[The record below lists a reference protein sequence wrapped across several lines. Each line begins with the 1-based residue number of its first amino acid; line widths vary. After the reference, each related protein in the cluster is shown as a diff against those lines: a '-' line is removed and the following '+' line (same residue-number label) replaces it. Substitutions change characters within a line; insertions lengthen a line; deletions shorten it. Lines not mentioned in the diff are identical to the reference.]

1 MAQTPCVETGSSVTK
16 PTGPMLVSRQLLLVF
31 GGVMLL
37 VFGQL
42 GWWMVYHVRSVNEM
56 RAVRLRSLYDQ
67 RQDAL
72 RLLNYAVQAAE
83 AGGTAA
89 PAAARPQD
97 LALLPSTLLTKHF
110 PELYWSAQPSDNAT
124 LQQRFAGHDVAIRPE
139 VLITLNQRHDALIR
153 MFLSEGAFFLLM
165 VSLGAVLI
173 VRTLRHETA
182 LLRQQGNFLSAV
194 SHELKSPLASIRLHT
209 QTLQLRDPPAPT
221 RSRYLRFMRDDLDR
235 LESLV
240 GNLLAVARL
249 DSGKFIV
256 HAQRLDMVQE
266 VRRVVQELDQA
277 WQAQTA
283 QDSAAEP
290 VYAGVVAAAAVPA
303 AAAAARPRRI
313 HFEAESA
320 PLWVQC
326 DAAALATVVRNLLDN
341 AGKYGGGHSVEVRV
355 AAADGRATLTVI
367 DQGLGLAAADR
378 VKIFQKFY
386 RVGDEL
392 VRQTEGSGLGLYL
405 VHALLQQSGGAVE
418 AHSDGPGR
426 GTTFVASL
434 PLHPEPVKFT

>member
-1 MAQTPCVETGSSVTK
+1 
-16 PTGPMLVSRQLLLVF
+16 MLVSRQLLLVF

-42 GWWMVYHVRSVNEM
+42 GWWMVYHVRSVNEQ
-56 RAVRLRSLYDQ
+56 RAIHLLSLHNQ

-72 RLLNYAVQAAE
+72 RLLDYAVQAAE
-83 AGGTAA
+83 AGRSAGLRAVQA
-89 PAAARPQD
+89 QPPAQSQPAAQLLAPPQPQLLVQAHD
-97 LALLPSTLLTKHF
+97 LSTLPGTLLAKHF
-110 PELYWSAQPSDNAT
+110 PELYWAAQPSDNAT
-124 LQQRFAGHDVAIRPE
+124 LQQRYAGHDVAIRPE
-139 VLITLNQRHDALIR
+139 VLTALNHRHDALIR

-266 VRRVVQELDQA
+266 VRRVVLELDQA

-283 QDSAAEP
+283 QDT
-290 VYAGVVAAAAVPA
+290 
-303 AAAAARPRRI
+303 ARQRRI
-313 HFEAESA
+313 HFEAEAA

-367 DQGLGLAAADR
+367 DQGLGLAPADR

-418 AHSDGPGR
+418 ARSEGPGR

-434 PLHPEPVKFT
+434 PLHPDPASVT